1 MYWRDVVILCAV
13 VTDTDADGYPAEVVK
28 ETRVFADVQSVKR
41 TEFYAA
47 KQIGIDLAITVKVRY
62 GDYGNQERLLFSGKE
77 YKVAI
82 VQQLDHASLD
92 EIRVAI
98 EAELEAKARE
108 GEADSKEN
116 ERLRTLLG
124 LRQKRRE
131 FDFESATVTARGS
144 SNWASTLTL
153 SKGAEQGVQAGNCVV
168 DEAGNLVGIIEEAGA
183 NWSTMITITDAT
195 LEMGALI
202 ARTDSTAVL
211 EGDFTLMAEGKLKL
225 TYLPENTELITGDLV
240 LTSSMGGNY
249 PSGLVAGTIESIHTD
264 ASGMSRY
271 AVIVPAA
278 DLDDLVQVFIIKAFD
293 IVE

>member
-1 MYWRDVVILCAV
+1 MKDFFRNNGALILVIAV
-13 VTDTDADGYPAEVVK
+13 LLA
-28 ETRVFADVQSVKR
+28 
-41 TEFYAA
+41 
-47 KQIGIDLAITVKVRY
+47 AITAVSSYVLQGVPNPLANVLGVITTPIRNGISSFAGWAEGIY
-62 GDYGNQERLLFSGKE
+62 NYSFQYDELQAENARLRKE
-77 YKVAI
+77 I
-82 VQQLDHASLD
+82 
-92 EIRVAI
+92 
-98 EAELEAKARE
+98 AELEAKARE

-144 SNWASTLTL
+144 SNWAST
-153 SKGAEQGVQAGNCVV
+153 GNCVV

>member
-1 MYWRDVVILCAV
+1 MKDFFRNNGALILVIAV
-13 VTDTDADGYPAEVVK
+13 LLA
-28 ETRVFADVQSVKR
+28 
-41 TEFYAA
+41 
-47 KQIGIDLAITVKVRY
+47 AITAVSSYVLQGVPNPLANVLGVITTPIRTGISSVAGWAEGIY
-62 GDYGNQERLLFSGKE
+62 NYSFQYDELQAENARLRKE
-77 YKVAI
+77 I
-82 VQQLDHASLD
+82 
-92 EIRVAI
+92 
-98 EAELEAKARE
+98 AELEAQARE

-225 TYLPENTELITGDLV
+225 TDFSKDAQLRDGDQIITSNISSKFLPGILIGYATDVTIDPDHLTQSGYLIPIADFDNLQEVLIITDIKDTG
-240 LTSSMGGNY
+240 
-249 PSGLVAGTIESIHTD
+249 E
-264 ASGMSRY
+264 
-271 AVIVPAA
+271 AA
-278 DLDDLVQVFIIKAFD
+278 AQ
-293 IVE
+293 